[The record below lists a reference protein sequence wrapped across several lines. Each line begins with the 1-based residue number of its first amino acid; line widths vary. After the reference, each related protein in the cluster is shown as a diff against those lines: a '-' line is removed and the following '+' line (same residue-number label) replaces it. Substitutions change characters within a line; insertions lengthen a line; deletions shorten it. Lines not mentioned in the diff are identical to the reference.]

1 MVGTPSRPD
10 RKSTSPSGVQPWT
23 TSSAGCHVSRS
34 GCPPVAGMTYT
45 SVLPPYWPEKATHR
59 PSALNA
65 GSVSA
70 PSELVSR
77 VASPPS
83 RATSQRSLACT
94 KTMCDP
100 LTSGCRRKRVPWASA
115 TAGGVKVAAPKSV
128 ARASSRPVGIVS

>member
-1 MVGTPSRPD
+1 
-10 RKSTSPSGVQPWT
+10 
-23 TSSAGCHVSRS
+23 
-34 GCPPVAGMTYT
+34 MTYT

-83 RATSQRSLACT
+83 RPTIHRSLACT
-94 KTMCDP
+94 KTMLDA

-115 TAGGVKVAAPKSV
+115 TAGGARAAMARSV
-128 ARASSRPVGIVS
+128 ARAAGRPVGIVS